1 MSFFRLSY
9 VRNLCPAC
17 PLRMAPPPGDRGE
30 DGRSGFLR
38 ACLRSSEQQSEEGQV
53 DHLHAG
59 IEFAF
64 AVFP

>member
-1 MSFFRLSY
+1 MKMPNHDL
-9 VRNLCPAC
+9 
-17 PLRMAPPPGDRGE
+17 DRDEYLLKKVTG
-30 DGRSGFLR
+30 LR

>member
-1 MSFFRLSY
+1 ML
-9 VRNLCPAC
+9 
-17 PLRMAPPPGDRGE
+17 
-30 DGRSGFLR
+30 SGFDIRECLMNVGKTLFAQVMEFVPWKTFR